1 MFNYKPECLYDFMSL
16 GIKEERDETLKELC
30 ENCILQRI
38 ENKESNNYDL
48 LPKIVY
54 NFLLKNTKFLKR
66 EEVVKKILESLGE
79 EKRHKF
85 LHVHYKGK
93 K

>member
-1 MFNYKPECLYDFMSL
+1 MRMDGLYKVDLDEKLKSSEQNECA
-16 GIKEERDETLKELC
+16 
-30 ENCILQRI
+30 
-38 ENKESNNYDL
+38 
-48 LPKIVY
+48 
-54 NFLLKNTKFLKR
+54 
-66 EEVVKKILESLGE
+66 KKILESLGE